1 MIEAQISP
9 DELQR
14 LETLRTLQLLD
25 SAPEERFDR
34 LTRLAKRMFN
44 VPISFVSLIDKERL
58 WCKSVQGMNIVEMP
72 RSTSLCA
79 HAILGDGLFLIP
91 NAKEDERFRDNPLV
105 INDPHIRFYAAYPL
119 KVENGYKMGTLSLID
134 NKPRNLVPEDQ
145 ALLKDLASM
154 AEQEIAS
161 VQISTLDELTKIS
174 NRRGFMSLASH
185 SLNLCKRN
193 HQEASLVLFDLDDFK
208 PINDQFG
215 HAEGDRALIA
225 FSNLLK
231 QEFRDSDVFARIG
244 GDEFIALLIDTGED
258 KINQILKRFEE
269 ATNDYNKKSARGY
282 DLKYS
287 AGFVI
292 KHADETISL
301 DQLIENA
308 DIQMYKQKKCKR

>member
-91 NAKEDERFRDNPLV
+91 NAKEDERFKDNPLV

-119 KVENGYKMGTLSLID
+119 KVANGCTMGTLSLID
-134 NKPRNLVPEDQ
+134 SKPRNLVPEDQ

-231 QEFRDSDVFARIG
+231 QEFRGSDVFARIG